1 MKKLELLY
9 LSQKEVI
16 DVGLTM
22 KDAIS
27 IAESVFY
34 EHGLK
39 EFENPPKPGIHPLGD
54 AFIHAMPG
62 YLPRKNAGGIKWV
75 SGFASNHKHG
85 LPTITGIIVLNDMQ
99 TGLPVAVMDGG
110 YITNVRTAAASAV
123 AAKYL
128 ANPDARVLGIV
139 GAGIQGRY
147 HLLSLK
153 EVLGNLEVARL
164 FDINP
169 EFSGR
174 MLSLMGEQVPFR
186 LEICNSI
193 QEVFE
198 GADVVLTATGHL
210 DDRIFKEAWIERGA
224 LALPIHTRGWEKSA
238 LSQTD
243 KFIVDDWQQFD
254 SFVGGKAGYYAPL
267 PEVYA
272 QLGEIVVG
280 NKAGRENPDERI
292 IDFNVGIAIHDV
304 AMASVVLK
312 MAKEKGSGT
321 ILPFMEESLPLA

>member
-22 KDAIS
+22 KEAIS
-27 IAESVFY
+27 IVEGVFH
-34 EHGLK
+34 EHGLQ

-75 SGFASNHKHG
+75 SGFASNYKYG

-99 TGLPVAVMDGG
+99 TGLPLAVMDGG

-128 ANPDARVLGIV
+128 ANPDATVLGIV

-153 EVLGNLEVARL
+153 EVLPDLEVARV

-169 EFSGR
+169 EVCKR
-174 MLSLMGEQVPFR
+174 LVSLMGEQVPFK
-186 LEICNSI
+186 LKICSSAR
-193 QEVFE
+193 EVFE
-198 GADVVLTATGHL
+198 GADVALTATGYL
-210 DDRIFKEAWIERGA
+210 DDRIFKETWVGKGS
-224 LALPIHTRGWEKSA
+224 LVLPIHTRGWEKSA
-238 LSQTD
+238 LSQLD

-254 SFVGGKAGYYAPL
+254 SFVGGSNGYYAPL
-267 PEVYA
+267 PELYA
-272 QLGEIVVG
+272 QLGEVVVG
-280 NKAGRENPDERI
+280 KKPGREKPDERI

-304 AMASVVLK
+304 AMASTVLK

-321 ILPFMEESLPLA
+321 ILPFMEENLPLA

>member
-22 KDAIS
+22 QDAIS
-27 IAESVFY
+27 IVEGVFH

-39 EFENPPKPGIHPLGD
+39 EFENPPKPGIHPSGD

-62 YLPRKNAGGIKWV
+62 YLPRKNVGGIKWV
-75 SGFASNHKHG
+75 SGFASNYKYG
-85 LPTITGIIVLNDMQ
+85 LPTITGIIVLNDME
-99 TGLPVAVMDGG
+99 TGLPLAVMDGG

-128 ANPDARVLGIV
+128 ANPEARVLGIV

-153 EVLGNLEVARL
+153 EVLPNLEVARVY
-164 FDINP
+164 DINP
-169 EFSGR
+169 DVCQR
-174 MLSLMGEQVPFR
+174 LISLMSEQVPFQ
-186 LEICNSI
+186 LQICNSP
-193 QEVFE
+193 QEVLE
-198 GADVVLTATGHL
+198 GADVALTATGHL
-210 DDRIFKEAWIERGA
+210 DDRIFKEAWIGKGT
-224 LALPIHTRGWEKSA
+224 LVLPIHTRGWEQSA
-238 LSQTD
+238 LSQLD
-243 KFIVDDWQQFD
+243 KLIVDDWQQFD
-254 SFVGGKAGYYAPL
+254 SFVGGSNGYYAPL
-267 PEVYA
+267 PGLYA

-280 NKAGRENPDERI
+280 NKPGRENPDERI

-304 AMASVVLK
+304 AMASAVFK
-312 MAKEKGSGT
+312 MAQESGSGT
-321 ILPFMEESLPLA
+321 ILPFMEENLPLT

>member
-22 KDAIS
+22 KDAIA
-27 IAESVFY
+27 IVEGVFH

-75 SGFASNHKHG
+75 SGFASNYKYD
-85 LPTITGIIVLNDMQ
+85 LPTITGIIVLNDME
-99 TGLPVAVMDGG
+99 TGLPLAVMDGG

-123 AAKYL
+123 AAKHL
-128 ANPDARVLGIV
+128 ANSDAGVLGIV

-147 HLLSLK
+147 HLLSMK
-153 EVLGNLEVARL
+153 EVLPNLEVAKV

-169 EFSGR
+169 DVCQR
-174 MLSLMGEQVPFR
+174 LMALMGDQVPFK
-186 LEICNSI
+186 LEICSSI
-193 QEVFE
+193 QEVFD
-198 GADVVLTATGHL
+198 GADVALTATGHL
-210 DDRIFKEAWIERGA
+210 DDRIFKEAWIGRGM
-224 LALPIHTRGWEKSA
+224 LVLPIHTRGWEKAA
-238 LSQTD
+238 LSQLD

-254 SFVGGKAGYYAPL
+254 SFVGGNDGYYAPL
-267 PEVYA
+267 PELYA
-272 QLGEIVVG
+272 QLGEVVVG
-280 NKAGRENPDERI
+280 NKPGRETPNERI

-304 AMASVVLK
+304 AMASAVLK

-321 ILPFMEESLPLA
+321 ILPFIEENLPLA